1 MERPLHGKYLWRP
14 DNADVDRA
22 TTHQWL
28 SCSSLN
34 GETESFILAAQDQSI
49 STQAYQS
56 RILNNNPNCR
66 LCTERERERKYVNC
80 RATVYTLPVNICR
93 FFIPTFHKN
102 FHPNRW
108 NVFFIKI
115 LLFQSLSRL
124 KLFLDYGKLLHRP
137 LPPKNIKTKK
147 QKNGNCFSNNKL
159 SISNKESYLARPKQS
174 HEFHKIICRF
184 CVWT

>member
-1 MERPLHGKYLWRP
+1 MEKLKALYSQLKTKVYLHKHTNQEFL
-14 DNADVDRA
+14 
-22 TTHQWL
+22 TI
-28 SCSSLN
+28 
-34 GETESFILAAQDQSI
+34 ILIAGYAQ
-49 STQAYQS
+49 
-56 RILNNNPNCR
+56 
-66 LCTERERERKYVNC
+66 RERERKYVNC

-174 HEFHKIICRF
+174 REFHKIICRF
-184 CVWT
+184 CV